1 MNISDLCVAFA
12 WAVALICQKRERLI
26 ENGSCFS
33 EDGYWCVKTGKDY
46 VVMYGNNE
54 KDPWV
59 LALYKGNGFISLR
72 TEESLSEMKE
82 EVLTV
87 RRILI
92 EKINE
97 IINKD
102 LEIPVY
108 DYVHIRFSS
117 NNIEK
122 RTNLPMIEL
131 NKENIYKILD
141 LNLQYCMHLID
152 NNVKTAVAG
161 MPNEERIPLEKQF
174 YEEREKFIAEHWDSW
189 TPPKGCSLSF

>member
-12 WAVALICQKRERLI
+12 WAIALICQKRERLI

-59 LALYKGNGFISLR
+59 LASYKRNGFISLR
-72 TEESLSEMKE
+72 TEGSLSEME
-82 EVLTV
+82 EEILSV

-97 IINKD
+97 ITNKD
-102 LEIPVY
+102 LEIPVR
-108 DYVHIRFSS
+108 DYVHIRFSPDD
-117 NNIEK
+117 IEK

-131 NKENIYKILD
+131 NQKNIYKILD
-141 LNLQYCMHLID
+141 LNRQYCIYLID
-152 NNVKTAVAG
+152 NNVKTTVAG
-161 MPNEERIPLEKQF
+161 MSDEERIPLEKQF
-174 YEEREKFIAEHWDSW
+174 QEKREKFITEHWDSW
-189 TPPKGCSLSF
+189 TPPEGCPFSF